1 MCKMPCSWDSRRPA
15 PQYSPMVKS
24 NGCRLDHQ
32 LASAAVLFHRV
43 VHAVFP
49 GDFIKL
55 PDGRVGDLDVGNALV
70 YVSVLV
76 LGLLS
81 SALAFLG
88 VFLLI
93 VGPRHDGVIVL
104 VIAFLLSPYGLPLAA
119 IWLLGKVQDLKF
131 AIQDKVYG

>member
-81 SALAFLG
+81 S
-88 VFLLI
+88 
-93 VGPRHDGVIVL
+93 VL
-104 VIAFLLSPYGLPLAA
+104 AFLLSPYGLPLAA

>member
-15 PQYSPMVKS
+15 PQHSPMVKS

-81 SALAFLG
+81 SVLAFLG

-93 VGPRHDGVIVL
+93 VGPRHDGVDRPGDRVPVKPL
-104 VIAFLLSPYGLPLAA
+104 RSAAGGNLAA
-119 IWLLGKVQDLKF
+119 GKGAGF
-131 AIQDKVYG
+131 EICYSG

>member
-81 SALAFLG
+81 SVLAFLG

-93 VGPRHDGVIVL
+93 VGPRHDGVIV
-104 VIAFLLSPYGLPLAA
+104 A
-119 IWLLGKVQDLKF
+119 
-131 AIQDKVYG
+131 